1 MSTEGLLLDTVYVQ
15 ALLNYRDQHH
25 ARALRFAPRVR
36 SATGVWVTEAV
47 LIEIG
52 DALSGSN
59 RAGAAAFIDSCYR
72 TPNITVV
79 PVDTPL
85 LGRALRLYESHT
97 DKEWGLTDCVSFVVM
112 RDQQLV
118 DALTADRHFRQ
129 AGFHALLLD
138 ADEP

>member
-1 MSTEGLLLDTVYVQ
+1 MSTERLLPDTVYVQ
-15 ALLNYRDQHH
+15 ALLNHRDQHH

-52 DALSGSN
+52 DA
-59 RAGAAAFIDSCYR
+59 FIDSCYR

-85 LGRALRLYESHT
+85 LGRALRLYESHA
-97 DKEWGLTDCVSFVVM
+97 DKVWGLTDCISFVVM

-129 AGFHALLLD
+129 AGFRALLLD
-138 ADEP
+138 ADES